1 SFKINKYFSATYN
14 LDLIYDDNL
23 RIFGD
28 NKDAPGLQMKSLI
41 GVGFLKPIAPVRK
54 LSKANI

>member
-1 SFKINKYFSATYN
+1 TYN